1 MRKKILLGLLIS
13 ITLFSCT
20 SNDDDFQ
27 NEKVEVSNNDLIPEK
42 LLKSIVGLDG
52 DEINQSDY
60 YQLFSYN
67 NQGQLL
73 KVKKDYGSFIY
84 PVYLNL
90 EYNGNT
96 VTVKDKIDDNSVVTS
111 KKSLIYTLDNNG
123 KIIEKYIP
131 AIYSIYDYTAK
142 KYYYE
147 YNPDGKLFRVTL
159 RYPNLT
165 PGMANYD
172 ELDIFERIDTFIY
185 DGNNLKK
192 IISQSVKEYNSNSS
206 ARTETVFLDY
216 DNARNPFKRLGLLES
231 YFYRSLSQNNYREM
245 KIDAYDE
252 NNVSIGQS
260 SSKWVF
266 SYDNNNDMILRFD

>member
-1 MRKKILLGLLIS
+1 MIS

-206 ARTETVFLDY
+206 ARSETVFLDY